1 MMMKKAYE
9 ILGCINRNTVPRWRE
24 VIALLYLAYPDHV
37 EYRA

>member
-9 ILGCINRNTVPRWRE
+9 ILGCINRYTVPRWRE